1 MCLSVEYFWEDLARL
16 FTMVTYPSRME
27 GREVASKTHF
37 IAVCVLAVFAVTYI
51 TFITKDILNN
61 GKQ

>member
-1 MCLSVEYFWEDLARL
+1 MEYFWKDLARL
-16 FTMVTYPSRME
+16 FTMVPYPSRVE
-27 GREVASKTHF
+27 GSKVASKSHF
-37 IAVCVLAVFAVTYI
+37 IAACVLTIFAMTYI

>member
-1 MCLSVEYFWEDLARL
+1 MEYFWKDLARL

-27 GREVASKTHF
+27 GREVASKSHF
-37 IAVCVLAVFAVTYI
+37 IAGCVLAIFAMTYI